1 MASIETNYREGVLN
15 AFLIGASTLIE
26 KGNPVYAKAA
36 TGYAFVPK
44 ASENVAAGDT
54 FLGISAETIDNS
66 TGAAGALS
74 VRVYSKGV
82 HQVPNTG
89 SIVQASVG
97 DAIKVT
103 AAGVLAAGTVAVR
116 IGTCVAV
123 TSSLVDIYIDNA
135 IGSVYA

>member
-1 MASIETNYREGVLN
+1 MASIETNMRDGVINPYLV
-15 AFLIGASTLIE
+15 GASTLIE
-26 KGNPVYAKAA
+26 KGNPVYSKAA
-36 TGYAFVPK
+36 TGYAFQPK
-44 ASENVAAGDT
+44 VAEEVAAGDT
-54 FLGISAETIDNS
+54 YLGICVETADNS
-66 TGAAGALS
+66 AGAAAAIP
-74 VRVYSKGV
+74 VRVYAKGV

-97 DAIKVT
+97 DAIKITV
-103 AAGVLAAGTVAVR
+103 AGVLAAGTVAVR

>member
-15 AFLIGASTLIE
+15 AFLIEAAKLIE
-26 KGNPVYAKAA
+26 KGNPVYTKAA
-36 TGYAFVPK
+36 TGYAFQP
-44 ASENVAAGDT
+44 SSTDNVAAGDT
-54 FLGISAETIDNS
+54 FLGIAAETIDN
-66 TGAAGALS
+66 TAGAAGALS

-97 DAIKVT
+97 DAIKIT
-103 AAGVLAAGTVAVR
+103 AAGVLATGTVAVR

-123 TSSLVDIYIDNA
+123 TASLVDIDIDQA